1 MCLNSQS
8 FYGHVFFNFLSL
20 YLTTTSPRS
29 NNRRWEHIQTCQM
42 VNRSACPIQ
51 DIHCGSCN
59 RKVGAGEY
67 IRLTIKCPRCRA
79 MNVLRAERRL
89 PAGRRVSATRGSL
102 HATTHFR

>member
-1 MCLNSQS
+1 MPDGQS
-8 FYGHVFFNFLSL
+8 KRVPHTGHPL
-20 YLTTTSPRS
+20 R
-29 NNRRWEHIQTCQM
+29 
-42 VNRSACPIQ
+42 
-51 DIHCGSCN
+51 
-59 RKVGAGEY
+59 Y

>member
-1 MCLNSQS
+1 MALAPILHRLVPALGLAQDSNDLLVGKSLLHRVLLASRIKENSLAEWRQE
-8 FYGHVFFNFLSL
+8 
-20 YLTTTSPRS
+20 TS
-29 NNRRWEHIQTCQM
+29 Q
-42 VNRSACPIQ
+42 VNR
-51 DIHCGSCN
+51 
-59 RKVGAGEY
+59 KLGAGEY

>member
-1 MCLNSQS
+1 MPHT
-8 FYGHVFFNFLSL
+8 GHPL
-20 YLTTTSPRS
+20 R
-29 NNRRWEHIQTCQM
+29 
-42 VNRSACPIQ
+42 
-51 DIHCGSCN
+51 
-59 RKVGAGEY
+59 Y